1 MVNHSMNVGIIVAA
15 GKSERMGAKVDKAF
29 VSLGVKPVL
38 AYSLEVFE
46 ECADIDSVIIVAK
59 KDRVPAARGMA
70 QMFGCSKVERV
81 VAGGTKRQ
89 DSVQAGLAALGEDVR
104 FVVIH
109 DAARPC
115 VTTELISGTLKVA
128 KRYGAG
134 LAAVKI
140 ADTIKRVERGTTVN
154 ETVDRSKLW
163 SVQTPQAFKLDLL
176 REAYE
181 TVNKKGL
188 TVTDEGSAVELV
200 SDKVHIVPSTWTNMK
215 ITTADDLPIAAAM
228 LKVPV

>member
-1 MVNHSMNVGIIVAA
+1 MNVGIIVAA
-15 GKSERMGAKVDKAF
+15 GKGERMGARVDKAF

-46 ECADIDSVIIVAK
+46 ECTDIDAVIIVAK
-59 KDRVPAARGMA
+59 KDRLAAARGMA
-70 QMFGCSKVERV
+70 QMFGCAKAQKV
-81 VAGGTKRQ
+81 VAGGLKRQ

-104 FVVIH
+104 HVVIH

-115 VTTELISGTLKVA
+115 VTTELISATLKAA

-140 ADTIKRVERGTTVN
+140 ADTIKRVERGTTVS

-163 SVQTPQAFKLDLL
+163 SVQTPQAFKLELLQQAYDL
-176 REAYE
+176 
-181 TVNKKGL
+181 VNKKGL

-200 SDKVHIVPSTWTNMK
+200 SDKVHIVPSTWTNIK
-215 ITTADDLPIAAAM
+215 ITTAEDLPIAAAM

>member
-1 MVNHSMNVGIIVAA
+1 MNVGIIVAA
-15 GKSERMGAKVDKAF
+15 GKSERMGAKMDKAF

-38 AYSLEVFE
+38 AYSLEAFE
-46 ECADIDSVIIVAK
+46 ECSDIDTVVIVAR
-59 KDRVPAARGMA
+59 KDRVSAARGMA
-70 QMFGCSKVERV
+70 QMFGCAKVRKV
-81 VAGGTKRQ
+81 VAGGLRRQ
-89 DSVQAGLAALGEDVR
+89 DSVQIGLNALGEDVR
-104 FVVIH
+104 LVAIH

-115 VTTELISGTLKVA
+115 VTPDLISATLKVA

-154 ETVDRSKLW
+154 KTVDRAKLW

-176 REAYE
+176 KQAYE
-181 TVNKKGL
+181 VVNKKGL

-200 SDKVHIVPSTWTNMK
+200 SDCVHIVPSTWTNIK
-215 ITTADDLPIAAAM
+215 ITTAEDLAIAAAM